1 MQQGCNC
8 VLLLLKAVLSEGCGC
23 LGRPGRSAASASAAC
38 DARVAPFIWPRYDGG
53 PGRSNSPVGGS
64 GESAS
69 GVDGGALLL
78 WLTPAGARSRP
89 CVVAVTRGRR
99 QHSFLPAVF
108 TGSRRD

>member
-78 WLTPAGARSRP
+78 WLTPRRSALA
-89 CVVAVTRGRR
+89 AVCGRR
-99 QHSFLPAVF
+99 DEGKKAAFIPAGCLHRV
-108 TGSRRD
+108 TA